1 MYGRSKFNAQCT
13 CNIRERA
20 TMKYIN
26 ILNLFGNYSISGAIL
41 VLFLAAAPAH
51 ADESLFA
58 YAIGSDT
65 QQKGRGEASI
75 RLTDRFDK
83 DAGRYNGLDILF
95 GAEYGVS
102 NRLSIG
108 VDFEIFKLNYKDAFA
123 QIQTSPGVFQDFYE
137 PQFNKTKVGRYG
149 FNVKYQISSPYT
161 SKIGVA
167 INTELY
173 YRPNFGRV
181 DGSKQK
187 QLSFEPSLILQKN
200 FRNDTI
206 VTLLNIKAEIET
218 VKNRQY
224 KIATIDANEIK
235 FEPTAGISYRF
246 ARNLY
251 IGAEGFYRADNANGK
266 FNHDSLFLGP
276 TFHYGGKNF
285 YITATFLR
293 QLTGSPTYAYST
305 SDFFIGRGV
314 NLEEETRNEAR
325 LKVGFNL

>member
-1 MYGRSKFNAQCT
+1 M
-13 CNIRERA
+13 
-20 TMKYIN
+20 
-26 ILNLFGNYSISGAIL
+26 NYNVKLKSVKNFLLSGIAAS
-41 VLFLAAAPAH
+41 FLLTAPAH

-58 YAIGSDT
+58 YAIGADT

-95 GAEYGVS
+95 GGEYGATD
-102 NRLSIG
+102 RLSVG
-108 VDFEIFKLNYKDAFA
+108 ADLEIFNVNYKDAFA

-137 PQFNKTKVGRYG
+137 PRRNRTRIGRFG
-149 FNVKYQISSPYT
+149 FNAKYQLFSPYT
-161 SKIGVA
+161 SKNKIGVA
-167 INTELY
+167 INTEIY
-173 YRPNFGRV
+173 YRPYFGRV

-187 QLSFEPSLILQKN
+187 QFSFEPNLVIQKN

-206 VTLLNIKAEIET
+206 VTLLNLKAEIEL
-218 VKNRQY
+218 VKNR
-224 KIATIDANEIK
+224 KLRIGSIDANEIK
-235 FEPTAGISYRF
+235 LEPTAGISYRF

-251 IGAEGFYRADNANGK
+251 FGAEGFYRADYANGK

-276 TFHYGGKNF
+276 TIHYGAKKF

-293 QLTGSPTYAYST
+293 QLSGGPAYSFST
-305 SDFFIGRGV
+305 ADSFARRGV

-325 LKVGFNL
+325 LKIGFNL

>member
-1 MYGRSKFNAQCT
+1 MISKT
-13 CNIRERA
+13 D
-20 TMKYIN
+20 TLK
-26 ILNLFGNYSISGAIL
+26 LKNYYISGFTAML
-41 VLFLAAAPAH
+41 CLASTPAY

-83 DAGRYNGLDILF
+83 DSGRYNGLDVLF
-95 GAEYGVS
+95 GTEYGVS
-102 NRLSIG
+102 NRLSVG
-108 VDFEIFKLNYKDAFA
+108 VDLEIFKLNYKNAFA

-167 INTELY
+167 INTEIY

-235 FEPTAGISYRF
+235 FEPTAGVSYRF

-276 TFHYGGKNF
+276 TIHYGGKNF
-285 YITATFLR
+285 YLTATFLR
-293 QLTGSPTYAYST
+293 QLTGSPTYSFST
-305 SDFFIGRGV
+305 RDFFVGRGV

-325 LKVGFNL
+325 LKIGFNL

>member
-1 MYGRSKFNAQCT
+1 MSRKFYFRPFEYYRSHTIAS
-13 CNIRERA
+13 IA
-20 TMKYIN
+20 TV
-26 ILNLFGNYSISGAIL
+26 LSLIST
-41 VLFLAAAPAH
+41 PAY

-65 QQKGRGEASI
+65 QQKGRAEASI

-83 DAGRYNGLDILF
+83 DAGRYNGLDVLF

-102 NRLSIG
+102 NRLSVG
-108 VDFEIFKLNYKDAFA
+108 LDLEIFKLNYKDAFA

-137 PQFNKTKVGRYG
+137 PRFNKTKVGRYG
-149 FNVKYQISSPYT
+149 FNVKYQIASPYT

-167 INTELY
+167 LNTEIY

-200 FRNDTI
+200 FRNDT
-206 VTLLNIKAEIET
+206 VVVLVNIKAEIET

-276 TFHYGGKNF
+276 TLHYGGKKF

-293 QLTGSPTYAYST
+293 QLTGSPTYAFST
-305 SDFFIGRGV
+305 RDFFIGRGV

-325 LKVGFNL
+325 LKIGFNI